1 MSENVPKGLILL
13 IAGVLVAVFVLF
25 SRPGYLSDYTIL
37 AAVLGAEVML
47 VSVVKYRQVF
57 FPILMAAFLCAG
69 VNFPFQTVFLYAR
82 WLVLGIGAT
91 VGLAVYIRSSNHF
104 FSAFHLITFFC
115 ALSAIVSALVSAYP
129 EEALLKALSLV
140 LLFLYAATGG
150 RAAMSAVQPE
160 MFFRKMLTA
169 CEILT
174 AFTAISYFA
183 LRWEFFGNPNSL
195 GAVMGVAVI
204 PMLLW
209 GLVAAEQ
216 MTRRRRLGAVLL
228 LAILLLM
235 SSFARAAI
243 CAAAVSG
250 LLICLALRQYRLLV
264 KGATAAIVI
273 ATAVAMFAPRSG
285 DLPQWNG
292 SEAVSDVFL
301 YKGHAEAGVL
311 GSRRGVWG
319 QTWNVIQNNPW
330 FGSGFGTSIIVAD
343 GKADR
348 AGQHIN
354 SWVTREH
361 GNSYLEIAE
370 WVGLL
375 GALPFVSL
383 VILSLNNVRK
393 VFASIRRTGDG
404 LSPALPAAAIV
415 VAGLVH
421 AGFEDWLFAVGYYLC
436 VLFWTIAFLLVDVLP
451 RAPVVYAPSVAGIPE
466 QQFEPVVA

>member
-1 MSENVPKGLILL
+1 MPKGLILL
-13 IAGVLVAVFVLF
+13 LAGVLAIAFLLL
-25 SRPGYLSDYTIL
+25 SRPGYLSDYAML

-47 VSVVKYRQVF
+47 FAVVKYRQVF
-57 FPILMAAFLCAG
+57 FPILIGIFLCAG
-69 VNFPFQTVFLYAR
+69 IDFPFQPAFLYAR
-82 WLVLGIGAT
+82 WLALGIGAT
-91 VGLAVYIRSSNHF
+91 VGIAVYLRRQNHF
-104 FSAFHLITFFC
+104 FSAFHLTAFFC
-115 ALSAIVSALVSAYP
+115 VLAAVVSGLVSAYP
-129 EEALLKALSLV
+129 EEALLKALSLT

-150 RAAMSAVQPE
+150 RAAISAVQPE
-160 MFFRKMLTA
+160 IFFRKMLAA
-169 CEILT
+169 CEIVTVL
-174 AFTAISYFA
+174 TAISYFA

-195 GAVMGVAVI
+195 GAVMGVAVVPI
-204 PMLLW
+204 LLW
-209 GLVAAEQ
+209 GLVTAKQ
-216 MTRRRRLGAVLL
+216 MIRRRRLGAVLL

-243 CAAAVSG
+243 SAAAVSG
-250 LLICLALRQYRLLV
+250 LFICLALRQYRLLV
-264 KGATAAIVI
+264 KGATAAAVI
-273 ATAVAMFAPRSG
+273 AIAVAMFVPRFSEM
-285 DLPQWNG
+285 PQWNG

-319 QTWNVIQNNPW
+319 QSWDVIQDNPW
-330 FGSGFGTSIIVAD
+330 FGSGYGTSVIKGD
-343 GKADR
+343 GNDHR

-354 SWVTREH
+354 SWVVREH

-370 WVGLL
+370 WVGLF
-375 GALPFVSL
+375 GVLPFVSL

-436 VLFWTIAFLLVDVLP
+436 VFFWTIAFILVDVLP
-451 RAPVVYAPSVAGIPE
+451 SASPVYVSSAAVNNPE
-466 QQFEPVVA
+466 PQFEAVVA